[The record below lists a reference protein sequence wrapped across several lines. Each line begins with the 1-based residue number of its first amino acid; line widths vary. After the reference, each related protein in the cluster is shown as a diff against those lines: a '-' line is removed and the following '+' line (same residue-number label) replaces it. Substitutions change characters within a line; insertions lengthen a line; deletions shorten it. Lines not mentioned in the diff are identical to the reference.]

1 MLSAVICS
9 YSARAGQVPAHVF
22 ANELSYLLS
31 QNTVTIVSQ
40 LQYSVKSLF
49 EKEVRRQSMYTF
61 LFKDNFDFDVLRH
74 RQTILF
80 SFVSRKGHDSLLS
93 KYIVN
98 ICSVVLFQSL
108 LEAWSLWRTE
118 FYKLMDII
126 YAIFNNISSQVESFM
141 TVSAVNYL
149 LK

>member
-1 MLSAVICS
+1 
-9 YSARAGQVPAHVF
+9 
-22 ANELSYLLS
+22 
-31 QNTVTIVSQ
+31 
-40 LQYSVKSLF
+40 
-49 EKEVRRQSMYTF
+49 MYTF

-108 LEAWSLWRTE
+108 LEAWSLAYWILQAHGYYLCH
-118 FYKLMDII
+118 FQSYI
-126 YAIFNNISSQVESFM
+126 ISSWIIHDSKCSELFIKIIILFEIRNFAADIKSYQKCYAGRQQICVIWISFG
-141 TVSAVNYL
+141 A
-149 LK
+149 

>member
-1 MLSAVICS
+1 
-9 YSARAGQVPAHVF
+9 
-22 ANELSYLLS
+22 
-31 QNTVTIVSQ
+31 
-40 LQYSVKSLF
+40 
-49 EKEVRRQSMYTF
+49 MYTF

-126 YAIFNNISSQVESFM
+126 YDAIFNHISFQVESFM
-141 TVSAVNYL
+141 TVSELFIKIIIILFEIRNFAADIKSYQKCYAGWQQICVMNIFWGIRWRRFGDHYF
-149 LK
+149 KMW